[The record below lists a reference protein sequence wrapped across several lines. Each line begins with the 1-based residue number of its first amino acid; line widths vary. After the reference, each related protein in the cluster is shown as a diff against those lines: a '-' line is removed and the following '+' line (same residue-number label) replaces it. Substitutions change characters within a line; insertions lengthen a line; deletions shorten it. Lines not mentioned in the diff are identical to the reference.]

1 MWRRLT
7 LIALDQIDVDRSAFS
22 RLGVDTN
29 FEADGL
35 VPGDLIAFTACRHM
49 KENSTPPSSGFI
61 KPKPFSSFHIL
72 ILPVAIQCPQ
82 FSS

>member
-49 KENSTPPSSGFI
+49 KENSTPAVVRFYKAKTFFFVPHLNFASCHSVSS
-61 KPKPFSSFHIL
+61 IL
-72 ILPVAIQCPQ
+72 
-82 FSS
+82 